1 MDDPVATHQS
11 NFIATLNLCEAMREQ
26 GVKRVVFASSA
37 AVYGQNGE
45 GTAIDEDT
53 PKSPLTPYA
62 SDKLASE
69 YYLDFYRRQHGLEPA
84 IFRFFNVYGRA
95 RTRLRPIPGDQ
106 HIHRA
111 RPEGTPI
118 TVFGDGEQT
127 RDFIYVADLV
137 DFLVQALEAT
147 AVEPGAV
154 NVGLNRSISL
164 KQLLA
169 EIGQVLGGLPPVT
182 HADARAGD
190 IRHSRANNE
199 RLLRRFRFD
208 QPTPMGVG
216 LARLLG
222 R

>member
-1 MDDPVATHQS
+1 M
-11 NFIATLNLCEAMREQ
+11 
-26 GVKRVVFASSA
+26 
-37 AVYGQNGE
+37 
-45 GTAIDEDT
+45 
-53 PKSPLTPYA
+53 
-62 SDKLASE
+62 
-69 YYLDFYRRQHGLEPA
+69 
-84 IFRFFNVYGRA
+84 
-95 RTRLRPIPGDQ
+95 
-106 HIHRA
+106 
-111 RPEGTPI
+111 
-118 TVFGDGEQT
+118 
-127 RDFIYVADLV
+127 
-137 DFLVQALEAT
+137 
-147 AVEPGAV
+147 EPGAV